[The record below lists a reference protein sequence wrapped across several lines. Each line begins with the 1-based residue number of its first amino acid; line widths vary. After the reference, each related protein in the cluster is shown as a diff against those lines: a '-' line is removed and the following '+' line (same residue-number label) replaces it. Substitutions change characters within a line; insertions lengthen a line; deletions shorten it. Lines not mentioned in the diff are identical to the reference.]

1 MMKIDLHV
9 HSKFSKR
16 PSQWVLQKISCPES
30 FTDPMLVYN
39 TAKAKGMSLVTI
51 SDHNTIDG
59 ALEIAHLPDTYISE
73 EITSYFPEDG
83 CKVHVLAQN
92 ITEAQHHEI
101 QKIRKN
107 IFDLVTYLNNEHIV
121 NIIAHPLY
129 AVNDR
134 LTIKHFEQMLLL
146 FKNFE
151 LNGARND
158 KQNQIIAQVLKK
170 LTPLDIERL
179 SNLYDYQPL
188 FDTPWQKNLTGGSDD
203 HSGLNIAR
211 TFTAVDDAADLD
223 HFMTGILSGKSRAV
237 SDSSTPQ
244 TMAHNLYGIA
254 YQFYSSRF
262 NFGRHAGKDQLLKF
276 LDQSLMPVSNVDN
289 GLISR
294 FYTFLN
300 KRKNRRENTKSVS
313 LTDLIRKETE
323 RLFAENPDLLNIA
336 KAQSKKIQL
345 GESLE
350 KQEQHRENLWFDFVN
365 QLSNKVL
372 FHAGDHL
379 LGQASG
385 ANLFNIFQTIGSL
398 GGLYSLLAPYF
409 VAFVHF
415 AKDNETNTTVLNRF
429 AKYKNGVQQSKSRVR
444 LGHFTDTFYD
454 VNGVAQTLQQQ
465 VQAALKHDKQL
476 TIITC
481 DAQAEKTGKGVKNFT
496 PTGVYEIPEYTE
508 QKLYYPPFLE
518 MLDYCYQQGFT
529 HIHSATPGPIGLA
542 ALAIAKILK
551 LPLTST
557 YHTQFPQY
565 AQYLTGDDFIEDL
578 TWKFMIWYY
587 DQMDQIYVS
596 SQNSFDELTERGIK
610 AEKIRIMP
618 RGINTEVF
626 HPSKQCDILTTNF
639 GVDEAALKFLYVGRV
654 SREKNLPILVNA
666 FKALCKTSDKAHL
679 TVVGDGPYADEMK
692 HLLKDYPVTFTGYLS
707 GEPLCRVYASA
718 DIFVFPS
725 TTDTFGN
732 VVLEAQA
739 SGLPVIVSDLG
750 GPCENMLD
758 QKTGI
763 IVKSD
768 DVAALSSAMQQFLN
782 TPRLRGQMA
791 EHARAYMEDRSF
803 ENAFMQ
809 SWEFYKEMEM
819 PASMPAFSKAV

>member
-1 MMKIDLHV
+1 MKIDLHV

-16 PSQWVLQKISCPES
+16 PSQWILQKISCPES
-30 FTDPMLVYN
+30 FTDPMLIYN

-51 SDHNTIDG
+51 SDHNTIEG

-92 ITEAQHHEI
+92 ITEAQHDEI
-101 QKIRKN
+101 RKIRKN
-107 IFDLVTYLNNEHIV
+107 IFDLVAYLNGENII

-134 LTIKHFEQMLLL
+134 LTINHFEQMLLL

-158 KQNQIIAQVLKK
+158 KQNRILAQVLKK
-170 LTPLDIERL
+170 LTPMDIERL

-188 FDTPWQKNLTGGSDD
+188 FDTPWEKNLTGGSDD

-211 TFTAVDDAADLD
+211 TFTAVDDATDLD
-223 HFMTGILSGKSRAV
+223 GFMAGILNGKSRII
-237 SDSSTPQ
+237 SDPSTPQ

-254 YQFYSSRF
+254 YQFYSNRF

-276 LDQSLMPVSNVDN
+276 LDQSLMPVSNADN

-294 FYTFLN
+294 LYTFLS
-300 KRKNRRENTKSVS
+300 KRKNRRENTQPVS

-336 KAQSKKIQL
+336 RAQSNKIRL
-345 GESLE
+345 GASRE
-350 KQEQHRENLWFDFVN
+350 KQEQHREKLWFDFVN

-372 FHAGDHL
+372 FHTGDHL

-385 ANLFNIFQTIGSL
+385 ANLFNIFQTIGYL

-415 AKDNETNTTVLNRF
+415 AKDNEMNTAVLDRF
-429 AKYKNGVQQSKSRVR
+429 AKYKNGMQVPKSRVK
-444 LGHFTDTFYD
+444 LGHFTDTYYD

-465 VQAALKHDKQL
+465 VQASLKHDKHL

-481 DAQAEKTGKGVKNFT
+481 DSQAEKTGEGVKNFT

-518 MLDYCYQQGFT
+518 MLDYCYHQGFN

-551 LPLTST
+551 LPLTAT

-578 TWKFMIWYY
+578 IWKFMIWYY

-596 SQNSFDELTERGIK
+596 SRNSFDELTERGIK
-610 AEKIRIMP
+610 PEKIRIMP

-626 HPSKQCDILTTNF
+626 HPSKRCDILTSNF
-639 GVDEAALKFLYVGRV
+639 GVNENALKFLYVGRV
-654 SREKNLPILVNA
+654 SKEKNLPLLVDA
-666 FKALCKTSDKAHL
+666 FKKLNATSDKVHL

-692 HLLKDYPVTFTGYLS
+692 RLLKDYPVTFTGYLS
-707 GEPLCRVYASA
+707 GEPLCRAYASA

-758 QKTGI
+758 QETGF

-768 DVAALSSAMQQFLN
+768 NDDALLSAMQAFLIN
-782 TPRLRGQMA
+782 PGLRRQMA
-791 EHARAYMEDRSF
+791 ERARAYMEDRSF
-803 ENAFMQ
+803 ENAFIQ
-809 SWEFYKEMEM
+809 SWEFYKEMDT
-819 PASMPAFSKAV
+819 PASMMKFSKAV

>member
-1 MMKIDLHV
+1 MKIDLHV

-30 FTDPMLVYN
+30 FTEPMLVYN
-39 TAKAKGMSLVTI
+39 TAKAKGMSIVTI
-51 SDHNTIDG
+51 SDHNTIEG

-92 ITEAQHHEI
+92 ITEAQHDEI
-101 QKIRKN
+101 QKIRQN
-107 IFDLVTYLNNEHIV
+107 VFDLVTYLNEENIL

-129 AVNDR
+129 GVNDR
-134 LTIKHFEQMLLL
+134 LTISHFEQMLLL

-158 KQNQIIAQVLKK
+158 KQNQILAQVLKQ
-170 LTPLDIERL
+170 LTPMDIERL
-179 SNLYDYQPL
+179 SNMYDYQPL
-188 FDTPWQKNLTGGSDD
+188 FDEPWKKNLTGGSDD

-211 TFTAVDDAADLD
+211 TCTAVDNAADLD
-223 HFMTGILSGKSRAV
+223 AFMAGILNGQSRAV
-237 SDSSTPQ
+237 SDPSTPQ

-254 YQFYSSRF
+254 YQFYRNRF
-262 NFGRHAGKDQLLKF
+262 NLERHTGKDQLLKF

-289 GLISR
+289 GLMSR

-300 KRKNRRENTKSVS
+300 KRKNGREKTKSTS
-313 LTDLIRKETE
+313 MKDLLRTETE
-323 RLFAENPDLLNIA
+323 RLFAENPDLMKLA
-336 KAQSKKIQL
+336 KVQSSKMRL
-345 GESLE
+345 GASLE
-350 KQEQHRENLWFDFVN
+350 SQEQHREKVWFDFVN

-372 FHAGDHL
+372 SHTGDHL

-385 ANLFNIFQTIGSL
+385 ANLFNIFQTIGSV

-415 AKDNETNTTVLNRF
+415 AKDNEMNTAVLNRF
-429 AKYKNGVQQSKSRVR
+429 AKYKNGMQSPKPRVN

-465 VQAALKHDKQL
+465 VQAALKNDKHL

-481 DAQAEKTGKGVKNFT
+481 DATAGKTGDGVKNFT
-496 PTGVYEIPEYTE
+496 PMGVYEIPEYTE

-518 MLDYCYQQGFT
+518 MLDYCYHQGFT

-618 RGINTEVF
+618 RGINTETF
-626 HPSKQCDILTTNF
+626 HPSKRCDILTTDYN
-639 GVDEAALKFLYVGRV
+639 EPKETLKFLYVGRV
-654 SREKNLPILVNA
+654 SKEKNLPILVDA
-666 FKALCKTSDKAHL
+666 FKKLCAGGGNVHL
-679 TVVGDGPYADEMK
+679 TVVGDGPYAQEMK
-692 HLLKDYPVTFTGYLS
+692 DLLKETPATFTGYLS
-707 GEPLCRVYASA
+707 GEPLCRVYASS
-718 DIFVFPS
+718 DLFVFPS

-758 QKTGI
+758 RETGI
-763 IVKSD
+763 VVKSD
-768 DVAALSSAMQQFLN
+768 DGAALLSAMQELAAN
-782 TPRLRGQMA
+782 PGLCSQMA
-791 EHARAYMEDRSF
+791 LRARAYMEDRSF
-803 ENAFMQ
+803 ENAFIQ
-809 SWEFYKEMEM
+809 SWEFYKEIDTPVSFE
-819 PASMPAFSKAV
+819 ALSRAV

>member
-1 MMKIDLHV
+1 MKIDLHV

-16 PSQWVLQKISCPES
+16 PSQWILQKISCPES

-92 ITEAQHHEI
+92 ITEAQHDEI
-101 QKIRKN
+101 QKIRNN
-107 IFDLVTYLNNEHIV
+107 IFDLVAYLNGENIV

-129 AVNDR
+129 GVNDR
-134 LTIKHFEQMLLL
+134 LTLNHFEQMLLL

-158 KQNQIIAQVLKK
+158 KQNQILARVLKK

-179 SNLYDYQPL
+179 SNRYDYQPL
-188 FDTPWQKNLTGGSDD
+188 FDSPWEKNLTGGSDD

-211 TFTAVDDAADLD
+211 TYTAVDDATDLD
-223 HFMTGILSGKSRAV
+223 TFMAGILNGKSRAV
-237 SDSSTPQ
+237 SDPSTPQ

-294 FYTFLN
+294 FYTFLS
-300 KRKNRRENTKSVS
+300 KHKNRRENAKFTS

-323 RLFAENPDLLNIA
+323 RLFAENPDLLKIA
-336 KAQSKKIQL
+336 RAQSKKIQL
-345 GESLE
+345 GESQE
-350 KQEQHRENLWFDFVN
+350 KQEQHREKLWFDFVN

-372 FHAGDHL
+372 FHTGDHL

-385 ANLFNIFQTIGSL
+385 ANLFNIFQTIGSV

-415 AKDNETNTTVLNRF
+415 AKDNEMNTAVLNRF
-429 AKYKNGVQQSKSRVR
+429 AKYKNGKQPPKSRVK

-465 VQAALKHDKQL
+465 VQTALKHDKHL

-481 DAQAEKTGKGVKNFT
+481 DARTEKTGEGVKNFT

-518 MLDYCYQQGFT
+518 MLEYCYDQGFT

-618 RGINTEVF
+618 RGINTEIF
-626 HPSKQCDILTTNF
+626 HPSKRCNILTSNF
-639 GVDEAALKFLYVGRV
+639 KVTEDALKFLYVGRV

-666 FKALCKTSDKAHL
+666 FKSLCKTGEKVHL

-692 HLLKDYPVTFTGYLS
+692 ILLKNYPVTFTGYLS

-718 DIFVFPS
+718 DLFVFPS

-758 QKTGI
+758 QQTGM

-768 DVAALSSAMQQFLN
+768 DEPALLSAMQQFLN
-782 TPRLRGQMA
+782 TPGLRSQMA
-791 EHARAYMEDRSF
+791 ERARAYMEDRSF
-803 ENAFMQ
+803 ENAFIQ
-809 SWEFYKEMEM
+809 SWEFYKEMDT
-819 PASMPAFSKAV
+819 PVSMIEFSKAG